1 MAASSETDGDEV
13 RDTVVLGVVVG
24 GRECVVVGIS
34 AMVGVTASVSVGFR
48 VAVADFSWVLVVWRE
63 AGWVNVG
70 LVADFVVVDVG
81 AMDWVLDKC
90 LVLDTVAA
98 VADVVGLVVV
108 DAVSLNVGDGDA
120 VSV

>member
-1 MAASSETDGDEV
+1 MWVAASSETDGDEV

-81 AMDWVLDKC
+81 AMDWVLD
-90 LVLDTVAA
+90 TVAA